1 MDQVGSSSKSR
12 HAFLGSKGAQHPDGF
27 ANRKGRITCAA
38 RRRVAMTAWRCSAPE
53 RPVEIV
59 VDGAPMLANEGE
71 PLAAALVAGG
81 RWSTRK
87 TRSGEV
93 RGPFC
98 FIGMCQ
104 ECVVSLG

>member
-1 MDQVGSSSKSR
+1 
-12 HAFLGSKGAQHPDGF
+12 
-27 ANRKGRITCAA
+27 
-38 RRRVAMTAWRCSAPE
+38 MTAWRSSASAK
-53 RPVEIV
+53 PVEII
-59 VDGAPMLANEGE
+59 VDGATMPANEGE

-87 TRSGEV
+87 TRSGEE

-104 ECVVSLG
+104 ECVVSVGAERNIRSCLTPVVHGMIVTLEL

>member
-1 MDQVGSSSKSR
+1 
-12 HAFLGSKGAQHPDGF
+12 
-27 ANRKGRITCAA
+27 
-38 RRRVAMTAWRCSAPE
+38 MTAWRCSAPDK
-53 RPVEIV
+53 PVEIV

-87 TRSGEV
+87 TRSGEE

-104 ECVVSLG
+104 ECVVSLGADRNIRSCLTPVVRGMTVTLEA